1 MEDFPEPLH
10 ERLYTYE
17 SLECLAYSRCS
28 LPELLRL
35 PEPPELRHVLWLGAE
50 IVVKA
55 YARCYLSSSSIA
67 DMIMR
72 SISSGRLSRAGTVEP
87 PTFLG

>member
-1 MEDFPEPLH
+1 MGDFPEPLH

-17 SLECLAYSRCS
+17 SLECSAYSRCS
-28 LPELLRL
+28 L
-35 PEPPELRHVLWLGAE
+35 PEPPELRHVPWLGAE

-67 DMIMR
+67 DMTTR